1 MKSIIFNLFLFLY
14 VVYSQDLEYIESELP
29 ESIVLDVK
37 LSASIDYNMHVN
49 EQRIVISVENGITVF
64 NYSLPQYVVYD
75 KIKVVY
81 KRSSALIVI
90 PKRIFEREIYIQSK
104 QQPVII
110 YKDID
115 IQEQIRL
122 FGVV

>member
-1 MKSIIFNLFLFLY
+1 MLLY
-14 VVYSQDLEYIESELP
+14 VVYSRDLEYTESELP

-49 EQRIVISVENGITVF
+49 EKRLVITLYNGITVF
-64 NYSLPQYVVYD
+64 NYSLPQYVVYE

-81 KRSSALIVI
+81 RKTSALIVI
-90 PKRIFEREIYIQSK
+90 PKRIFEQEIFLQSK
-104 QQPVII
+104 HQPVIK

>member
-1 MKSIIFNLFLFLY
+1 MKSIIFNLFLLLY

>member
-1 MKSIIFNLFLFLY
+1 MKSIIFNLFLLLY
-14 VVYSQDLEYIESELP
+14 VVYSQDLEYTESELP

-37 LSASIDYNMHVN
+37 LSVNMDYNMHVN
-49 EQRIVISVENGITVF
+49 EKRLVITLDNGITVF
-64 NYSLPQYVVYD
+64 NYSLPQYVVHD

-81 KRSSALIVI
+81 KSSSALIVI
-90 PKRIFEREIYIQSK
+90 PKRIFEREIYVQSK
-104 QQPVII
+104 QQPVIK

>member
-1 MKSIIFNLFLFLY
+1 MLLY
-14 VVYSQDLEYIESELP
+14 VVYSRDLEYTESELP

-37 LSASIDYNMHVN
+37 LSSSIDYNMHVN
-49 EQRIVISVENGITVF
+49 DKRLVITLNNGITVF
-64 NYSLPQYVVYD
+64 NYSLPQYVVHE

-81 KRSSALIVI
+81 RRTSALIVI
-90 PKRIFEREIYIQSK
+90 PKRIFERELYVNTK
-104 QQPVII
+104 QKPVII

>member
-1 MKSIIFNLFLFLY
+1 MKSIIFNLFLLLY
-14 VVYSQDLEYIESELP
+14 VVYSQDLEYTESELP

-64 NYSLPQYVVYD
+64 NYSLPQYVVYE

>member
-1 MKSIIFNLFLFLY
+1 MKSIIFNLFLLLY
-14 VVYSQDLEYIESELP
+14 VVYSQDLEYTESEFP
-29 ESIVLDVK
+29 ESIVLNVI
-37 LSASIDYNMHVN
+37 LSPNKDYNMHVN
-49 EQRIVISVENGITVF
+49 EKRLVITLENGITVF

-81 KRSSALIVI
+81 KSSSALIVI
-90 PKRIFEREIYIQSK
+90 PKRIFEREIYVNTK
-104 QQPVII
+104 QHPVII

>member
-1 MKSIIFNLFLFLY
+1 MKSIIFNLFLLLY
-14 VVYSQDLEYIESELP
+14 VVYSQDLEYTESEFP
-29 ESIVLDVK
+29 ESIVLNVI
-37 LSASIDYNMHVN
+37 LSPNKDYNMHVN
-49 EQRIVISVENGITVF
+49 EKRLVITLENGITVF

-81 KRSSALIVI
+81 KSSSALIVI
-90 PKRIFEREIYIQSK
+90 PKRIFEREIYLQSK
-104 QQPVII
+104 HQPVIK

>member
-1 MKSIIFNLFLFLY
+1 MKSIIFNLFLLLY
-14 VVYSQDLEYIESELP
+14 VVYSQDLEYTESELP

-64 NYSLPQYVVYD
+64 NYSLPQYVVYE

-104 QQPVII
+104 QHPVII
-110 YKDID
+110 YKDIN